1 MLSIPQR
8 TLLKD
13 LLRLFDRNRSLL
25 EGDRDDAAV
34 PGPGARASGGGG
46 ASGSGSHSHSHSHSV
61 SFALPP
67 MAATSAAAPSSAPTA
82 PAAAAAAT
90 RRSSIIPR
98 FVAVSRKCLLM
109 DSSQLHFLSR
119 DLF

>member
-34 PGPGARASGGGG
+34 PSPGARASGGGG
-46 ASGSGSHSHSHSHSV
+46 GGASGSGSHSHSHSV

-67 MAATSAAAPSSAPTA
+67 MAATSAAAPSSAPT
-82 PAAAAAAT
+82 AAAAT

>member
-46 ASGSGSHSHSHSHSV
+46 GGASGSGSHSHSV

-82 PAAAAAAT
+82 PAAAAT

>member
-46 ASGSGSHSHSHSHSV
+46 GGASGSGSHSHSV

-82 PAAAAAAT
+82 AAAT

-98 FVAVSRKCLLM
+98 FGGVSRKCLLM

-119 DLF
+119 DLI